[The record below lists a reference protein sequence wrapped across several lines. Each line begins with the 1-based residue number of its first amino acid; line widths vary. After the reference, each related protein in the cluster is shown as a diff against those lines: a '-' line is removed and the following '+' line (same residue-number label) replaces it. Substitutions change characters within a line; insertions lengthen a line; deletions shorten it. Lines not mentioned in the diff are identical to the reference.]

1 MNKKSSNTANF
12 PIIFQSLYLSN
23 LLLIPAFSF
32 FVLLYF
38 LYQYKKQALTA
49 NVKTTTKV
57 KFSRKAKIHLYRSI
71 QLSLVAGVM
80 LGIIPLITVLISS
93 QFQASIM
100 VMIIYFVT
108 LHAGFVLIGM
118 FNLSRAMAK
127 KLPIF

>member
-38 LYQYKKQALTA
+38 LYQYKKQARLIA
-49 NVKTTTKV
+49 SVKTKV
-57 KFSRKAKIHLYRSI
+57 KFSRKDKIHLYRSI

-80 LGIIPLITVLISS
+80 LGIIPLITVLISN

-118 FNLSRAMAK
+118 FNLSCAMAK